1 MFLSASTKK
10 RIFRTRQV
18 KKTTG
23 PVVVRLAEMATKRE
37 REDTPVLVS
46 LKKVS
51 LQKNDEAPREFPE
64 ASAGLTVSVLIVR
77 LTWEVCKV
85 CLW

>member
-1 MFLSASTKK
+1 
-10 RIFRTRQV
+10 
-18 KKTTG
+18 
-23 PVVVRLAEMATKRE
+23 VRLAEMATKRE
-37 REDTPVLVS
+37 REDRGPTPSFV
-46 LKKVS
+46 KKG
-51 LQKNDEAPREFPE
+51 QPEKNDEAPR

>member
-1 MFLSASTKK
+1 M
-10 RIFRTRQV
+10 FRTRQV

-37 REDTPVLVS
+37 REAVATPSFV
-46 LKKVS
+46 KKG
-51 LQKNDEAPREFPE
+51 QPEKNDEAPR

>member
-1 MFLSASTKK
+1 MPRWQRNVNVKTVASPS
-10 RIFRTRQV
+10 FV
-18 KKTTG
+18 KKG
-23 PVVVRLAEMATKRE
+23 QPK
-37 REDTPVLVS
+37 
-46 LKKVS
+46 
-51 LQKNDEAPREFPE
+51 KNDEAPRGPR

>member
-1 MFLSASTKK
+1 M
-10 RIFRTRQV
+10 FRTRQV

-51 LQKNDEAPREFPE
+51 PRRSTRGPE
-64 ASAGLTVSVLIVR
+64 VGLIVSVLIVR
-77 LTWEVCKV
+77 SRGRFARFASGDGEEEV
-85 CLW
+85 